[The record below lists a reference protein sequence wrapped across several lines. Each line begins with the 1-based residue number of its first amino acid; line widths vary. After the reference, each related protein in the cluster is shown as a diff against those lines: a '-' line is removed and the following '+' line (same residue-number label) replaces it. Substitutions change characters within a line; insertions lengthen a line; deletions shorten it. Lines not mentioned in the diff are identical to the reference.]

1 MMWCA
6 ALLDSFSAVPHMQP
20 LCQVCTG
27 YCWLCTTAKLVFPP
41 LAMSYGEARKSAQT
55 AAHVRSNDPW
65 RFAP

>member
-6 ALLDSFSAVPHMQP
+6 ALLDSLCCPSHAP

-27 YCWLCTTAKLVFPP
+27 YCWLCTMAIVFLPV
-41 LAMSYGEARKSAQT
+41 AMPCGEARKSAQT